1 MSNIKLLYRILQKQK
16 LKIMKQKDFL
26 ILQIINMTKLDARSL
41 YFYAKELNELS
52 FQKLLIIKNQL
63 TNEF

>member
-1 MSNIKLLYRILQKQK
+1 MLKIELLFRILQKQK

-26 ILQIINMTKLDARSL
+26 ISQIINMTKLDARSL

-52 FQKLLIIKNQL
+52 IQKLLNIKNQL
-63 TNEF
+63 SHES

>member
-1 MSNIKLLYRILQKQK
+1 
-16 LKIMKQKDFL
+16 MKQKDFL

-63 TNEF
+63 TNES